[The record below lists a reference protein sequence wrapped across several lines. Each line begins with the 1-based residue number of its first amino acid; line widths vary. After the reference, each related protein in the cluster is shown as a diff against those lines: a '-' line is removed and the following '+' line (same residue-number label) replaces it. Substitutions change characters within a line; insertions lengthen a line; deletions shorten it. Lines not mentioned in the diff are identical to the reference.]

1 MMHVATHKSFV
12 LMHYQYRFCFSALLM
27 TRFASSMII
36 HAPKTLIPYSPPL
49 FAKPLLNVPKHR
61 LNLAN
66 LPTPLQ
72 EIALHSKERSEQ
84 SVLQPLRDLNI
95 QFLVKRD
102 DMTAGVEL
110 GGNKIRKLEF
120 LLADALNGGYDS
132 VVTIGGEQS
141 NHCRTTA
148 AACRMV
154 GVAPHLILRTRR
166 ANQVEKDREENDED
180 SFGYVGNILFD
191 RLVGAKIYTCTPSEY
206 GRVGSQ
212 VLVESLCKKLT
223 MESDSKVYP
232 IPVGGSNALGT
243 WGYIEAVDEI
253 KSQLDGETVDHVVFA
268 CGSGG
273 TATGLTI
280 GLALAYRDEREKMPN
295 IHAVGVCDD
304 PDYFYQEIANIA
316 REMRLEVSSNTS
328 SPPKSIEDFV
338 KDHVTLHQGKGLG
351 YASSTEEELEFIS
364 RFALETGIVLDPGTY
379 VQVLIILTVIFC
391 RIDHESF
398 I

>member
-1 MMHVATHKSFV
+1 MLHVTTHKAFV
-12 LMHYQYRFCFSALLM
+12 LMHYQYRFCFSALLLM
-27 TRFASSMII
+27 NRLASSMII

-72 EIALHSKERSEQ
+72 EIALHSKERNEQ

-120 LLADALNGGYDS
+120 LLADALDGGYDS

-166 ANQVEKDREENDED
+166 ANQVEKDREENNED

-191 RLVGAKIYTCTPSEY
+191 RLVGAKIYTCTPGEY
-206 GRVGSQ
+206 GRVGSKA
-212 VLVESLCKKLT
+212 LVESLCKDLT
-223 MESDSKVYP
+223 TESDSKVYP

-253 KSQLDGETVDHVVFA
+253 KSQLNGEAVDHVVFA

-304 PDYFYQEIANIA
+304 PDYFYQEIADIA
-316 REMRLEVSSNTS
+316 REMGLEVPSNASSS
-328 SPPKSIEDFV
+328 PKSIEDFV

-364 RFALETGIVLDPGTY
+364 RFASETGIVLDPGTCKY
-379 VQVLIILTVIFC
+379 
-391 RIDHESF
+391 
-398 I
+398 